1 MSRSSLR
8 ARLRWLILGIIALVL
23 LPLGL
28 YSLRRTSN
36 EVNELSDG
44 RLAQSARTLQTLIDE
59 IGLPAL
65 QRRNAEAGVV
75 VPITAR
81 STQELVLHG
90 HTYESEV
97 GFQVFDRQGRPL
109 LVTANLATL
118 PPPDGTQAGFT
129 NLRFGAYRW
138 RLFTLPPGPGGV
150 VIRAAERYDSRR
162 DISTAL
168 WIEHGLPP
176 LIALPVLALLVGWAV
191 RRGLRPLDALAEKLA
206 ARRPGTRDA
215 LDLEQAPRELEPVLD
230 ALNSQFTLLEEA
242 LERERRFS
250 ADVAHELRTPLASTM
265 INLENAQ
272 AGRDAQETELALS
285 GARESLAAL
294 ARRVEQLLSLARL
307 EASSRNDGHALI
319 DLLAVARS
327 AIEEMSSLIARSNAE
342 LDVALPD
349 GALIVR
355 GHEAAL
361 LALLRNLLE
370 NALRHVPEG
379 GHVQLLVR
387 READAALLEVIDDGQ
402 GIPPER
408 RAAVFARF
416 HREASSRGEGYGL
429 GLSIV
434 QRAAQLHEAT
444 VELLDSP
451 YGRGL
456 RVVVR
461 IPLHTGA
468 WPRLCKVNAKPAS
481 LG

>member
-8 ARLRWLILGIIALVL
+8 SRLRWLILGVIALVL

-28 YSLRRTSN
+28 YSLRRTIN

-44 RLAQSARTLQTLIDE
+44 RLAQSARTLQTLISN

-65 QRRNAEAGVV
+65 QRHTAEAGVV
-75 VPITAR
+75 VPIAAK
-81 STQELVLHG
+81 STQELLLHG

-97 GFQVFDRQGRPL
+97 GFQVFDREGRPL
-109 LVTANLATL
+109 LVTGNLTAM
-118 PPPDGTQAGFT
+118 PPPDATHAGFE
-129 NLRFGAYRW
+129 NLDFGNYRW
-138 RLFTLPPGPGGV
+138 RLFTLPPSSDGV
-150 VIRAAERYDSRR
+150 VVRAAERYDSRR

-191 RRGLRPLDALAEKLA
+191 RRGLRPLEALAEKLA
-206 ARRPGTRDA
+206 TREPGSRDT
-215 LDLEQAPRELEPVLD
+215 LDVAAAPHELEPVLD

-272 AGRDAQETELALS
+272 ASRDTREADVALS
-285 GARESLAAL
+285 GARESLASL

-307 EASSRNDGHALI
+307 EASSRSDRHADI
-319 DLLAVARS
+319 DLLAVARGV
-327 AIEEMSSLIARSNAE
+327 IEELSPLIGDSDVE
-342 LDVALPD
+342 LEVTLAD
-349 GALIVR
+349 GTLLVN

-361 LALLRNLLE
+361 AALLRNLLE
-370 NALRHVPEG
+370 NALRHVPDG
-379 GHVQLLVR
+379 GHVRLVIQ
-387 READAALLEVIDDGQ
+387 RESNHAAIEVIDDGE

-408 RAAVFARF
+408 RAAVFTRF
-416 HREASSRGEGYGL
+416 HRETGSRGEGYGL

-434 QRAAQLHEAT
+434 QRAAQLHDASI
-444 VELLDSP
+444 ELLDSP

-456 RVVVR
+456 RVFVR
-461 IPLHTGA
+461 MPLSDAHG
-468 WPRLCKVNAKPAS
+468 
-481 LG
+481 